1 LEEALFQFDDNGV
14 IYTCF
19 QLGKVLR
26 LKKILKNKS
35 QRAPSCIVF
44 SSHEQLLWGH
54 IPELVESVKQDC
66 LAQAYAVHVMSQHL
80 GANHVD
86 GGVWFRFS
94 SFMSCYCDFDW

>member
-1 LEEALFQFDDNGV
+1 LEEALLHFDEKYV
-14 IYTCF
+14 IITCF

-26 LKKILKNKS
+26 VKKLLNDKS
-35 QRAPSCIVF
+35 QLPPSCMVF

-94 SFMSCYCDFDW
+94 LFISCYCDFDC

>member
-1 LEEALFQFDDNGV
+1 M
-14 IYTCF
+14 
-19 QLGKVLR
+19 
-26 LKKILKNKS
+26 
-35 QRAPSCIVF
+35 VF

-54 IPELVESVKQDC
+54 IPELVESIKQDC

-94 SFMSCYCDFDW
+94 SFMSCYCDLLGYCSLLEEIGDLQSFPYNHHHPTEIEITCHQCAYY